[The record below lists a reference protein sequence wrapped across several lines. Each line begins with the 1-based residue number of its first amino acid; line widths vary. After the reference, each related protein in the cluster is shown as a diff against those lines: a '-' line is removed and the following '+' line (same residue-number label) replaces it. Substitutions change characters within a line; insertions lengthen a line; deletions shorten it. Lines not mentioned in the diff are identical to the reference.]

1 MIYEGSKRLKEIK
14 DRKIERL
21 AYREMEQ
28 ETGNTMRQV
37 CPKCGEVFHYAGRW
51 HPDQGELICSH
62 CLGVDYEPM
71 GGIDYEA
78 AYTGAYGEREVS
90 NDDDED

>member
-28 ETGNTMRQV
+28 ETGDTMRQV

-51 HPDQGELICSH
+51 HPDQGELICGH
-62 CLGVDYEPM
+62 CLGEDDRTESY
-71 GGIDYEA
+71 D
-78 AYTGAYGEREVS
+78 EREESS

>member
-28 ETGNTMRQV
+28 ETGDTMRQV
-37 CPKCGEVFHYAGRW
+37 CPKCGEVFRYAGRW

-62 CLGVDYEPM
+62 CLGVDDLAE
-71 GGIDYEA
+71 EA
-78 AYTGAYGEREVS
+78 SYR
-90 NDDDED
+90 DEEEEEDNQ